1 MGGSDLYILSIIAEL
16 YGTEF
21 PDFSAHYFNQMI
33 QTVYKNNLLYGY
45 AMQLCLT
52 LDGTYI
58 LKKKI
63 QKNQRSALRFTM
75 NISRS
80 SKQNCSKS
88 SPNSREIG

>member
-33 QTVYKNNLLYGY
+33 QTVYKNNLLGY

-58 LKKKI
+58 LKKRSNKKI
-63 QKNQRSALRFTM
+63 
-75 NISRS
+75 S
-80 SKQNCSKS
+80 SEVYN
-88 SPNSREIG
+88 EYI